1 MSAYTPA
8 QQAKHQEQLLEQLG
22 YQLCT
27 RNERAVL
34 DGLRVNGEVDS
45 MYALE
50 TATVVDEFFCFL
62 RELGLWEKLEALELP
77 EQKRKMIPLLP
88 MVLLYFLKVLSGI
101 EGLHALPELLFAN
114 QGLMRLVGFCGKVLG
129 EGFCRRGEHR
139 RKGAKRSIPLCPDT
153 LRKNLVQLPLDSV
166 AGFFNQAIR
175 ALAQFGVY
183 GKRVRGH
190 VDASPITTSDKA
202 KGAGKITQHRS
213 VITKSGEVRE
223 FEVHVY
229 GWKFTTVWDAKSG
242 LPLAV
247 AFGTINQGDR
257 EFTFEVIE
265 QARRN
270 LQGSGSQLTE
280 VVFDGGYLDGAD
292 LYRLDQA
299 GLVWITR
306 GWVSLNVVEDA
317 TQLAKTGKGIVRER
331 DHKRVQ
337 GKGKNAKTIELRS
350 RVVGIE
356 GLESYGAYGAP
367 QTAPSDAHRKDFE
380 ANAMNAVVVEQ
391 WKGEIPQKPEVYLT
405 NGSVEAPFA
414 VADAYDERSEI
425 ENRLHRELKQSY
437 QLEHLLQKS
446 EAGAYVHLYLMM
458 TLYALVRAFRT
469 WKREEDERATRGRGS
484 SLQSF
489 RAELK
494 KENVNLV
501 IVFDGPYYGIFDL
514 ADLMSVLGGMKFRLL
529 NPTRTWEQL
538 YGKYTTRP
546 P

>member
-1 MSAYTPA
+1 MSAYSA
-8 QQAKHQEQLLEQLG
+8 GQQAKHQEQLLEQLG
-22 YQLCT
+22 YQLCA

-34 DGLRVNGEVDS
+34 DGLRLQGEVDS

-62 RELGLWEKLEALELP
+62 RELGVWEELEALELP

-88 MVLLYFLKVLSGI
+88 MVLLYFLKGLSGI
-101 EGLHALPELLFAN
+101 AGLHALPELLFAN
-114 QGLMRLVGFCGKVLG
+114 QGLMRWVGFSGHVL
-129 EGFCRRGEHR
+129 ERGFCQRGEHR
-139 RKGAKRSIPLCPDT
+139 RKGHKRSIPLCPDT
-153 LRKNLVQLPLDSV
+153 IRKNLVQLPLDRV

-202 KGAGKITQHRS
+202 KGAGKITQNQT
-213 VITKSGEVRE
+213 VVTQSGEVRSYQ
-223 FEVHVY
+223 VHVY
-229 GWKFTTVWDAKSG
+229 GWKFTTLWDAQSG

-247 AFGTINQGDR
+247 AFGRINQGDR
-257 EFTFEVIE
+257 QFTFEVIE
-265 QARRN
+265 QAKAN

-292 LYRLDQA
+292 LYRLDQD

-337 GKGKNAKTIELRS
+337 GKGKNARTIELRS

-356 GLESYGAYGAP
+356 GLQSYAAYGP
-367 QTAPSDAHRKDFE
+367 PETAPGDAHRKDFE
-380 ANAMNAVVVEQ
+380 ANAMNAVVVER
-391 WKGEIPQKPEVYLT
+391 WKGEIPKQAEVYLT
-405 NGSVEAPFA
+405 NGSVQEPFA
-414 VADAYDERSEI
+414 IADAYDERSEI

-458 TLYALVRAFRT
+458 AWYALVRAFRS
-469 WKREEDERATRGRGS
+469 WKREEDARATRGRGS

-489 RAELK
+489 RADIR

-514 ADLMSVLGGMKFRLL
+514 ADLMSVLGGMKFRDLS
-529 NPTRTWEQL
+529 PTRTWEEL
-538 YGKYTTRP
+538 YAKYVVRP